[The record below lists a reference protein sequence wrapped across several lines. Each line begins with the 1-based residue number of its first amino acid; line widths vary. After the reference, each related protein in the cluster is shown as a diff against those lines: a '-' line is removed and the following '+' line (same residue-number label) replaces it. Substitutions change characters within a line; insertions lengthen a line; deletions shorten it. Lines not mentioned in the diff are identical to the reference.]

1 MEQIA
6 SFAIYMLTITSITFI
21 LALSLDLQVGHCGI
35 VNFGQVMFLVVGA
48 YATAIAIAGGV
59 GIVGATIIAVITSTL
74 LGVAMSL
81 SVRNMSGTYWGILS
95 LAMAEIIRI
104 IALNEQWLTG
114 GANGISVLTTV
125 PNLTWIVVAS
135 AIAVFLIVRLMLA
148 SPFGRVIHV
157 IREGDRLPLALGK
170 NVLGFKMMTM
180 AIGGAIGGLAGAYYA
195 LMQRYMS
202 PDDAKPIET
211 VRLLDEI
218 QRLAGQKTEPAR
230 KVEPQLLHPR
240 PAAPASPAVV
250 NADTLQ
256 HLEELG
262 ASLAFVEKLVGMFLA
277 DGASTLV
284 RMEKVLAARE
294 YHEFRSLLHAM
305 KGSSASIGTD
315 RLTSLCE
322 RLGKLSD
329 GELRLQASALHR
341 KLADE
346 MGEARRQLE
355 HHIHNRRKSVG

>member
-59 GIVGATIIAVITSTL
+59 GVVGATIIAVITSTL

-135 AIAVFLIVRLMLA
+135 AIGVFLIVRLMLA

-211 VRLLDEI
+211 FIIWAMIVVGGRGNLWGIVLGTIVI
-218 QRLAGQKTEPAR
+218 QAFYTGTRFLTGSFGIGAETM
-230 KVEPQLLHPR
+230 
-240 PAAPASPAVV
+240 AA
-250 NADTLQ
+250 
-256 HLEELG
+256 
-262 ASLAFVEKLVGMFLA
+262 
-277 DGASTLV
+277 
-284 RMEKVLAARE
+284 
-294 YHEFRSLLHAM
+294 
-305 KGSSASIGTD
+305 
-315 RLTSLCE
+315 
-322 RLGKLSD
+322 
-329 GELRLQASALHR
+329 LRLVTIGVLI
-341 KLADE
+341 
-346 MGEARRQLE
+346 MGVTMFRPQGILPER
-355 HHIHNRRKSVG
+355 RRKYLSGQETT